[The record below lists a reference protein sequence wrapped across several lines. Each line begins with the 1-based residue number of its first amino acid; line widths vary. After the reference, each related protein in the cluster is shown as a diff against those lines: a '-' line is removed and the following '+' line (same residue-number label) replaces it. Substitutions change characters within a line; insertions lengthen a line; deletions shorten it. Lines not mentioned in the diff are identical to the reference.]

1 MSRLTEFRRLAPYY
15 GYRAVDG
22 LAKSIPAPVADRL
35 ASTVMRG
42 LSARLGERSDVVR
55 AHMRR
60 VLGPGVS
67 DETIEHVAQECFAAY
82 GRYWAEAFRIP
93 TLSRA
98 ELDAGMEWEGL
109 VHVERALAKG
119 KGAIVAMP
127 HIGGFDWG
135 GAWFAASGY
144 PTTVVA
150 ETLEPPELFTFFKSL
165 REGFGLEVVG
175 LGETAA
181 PAITKRLRTNG
192 LVGLVCDRDIS
203 GTGSEVDFFGY
214 PTTIPA
220 GPATLALRTGAALVS
235 SAVYFEDNGMH
246 RGVVRPPIEVAREA
260 SLREDVQ
267 RITQAMAREFEHLIS
282 LAPEQWHVLQP
293 NWPDLLPESVTSAP

>member
-1 MSRLTEFRRLAPYY
+1 MSRVSEVRRLAPYY
-15 GYRAVDG
+15 GYRLVDG

-35 ASTVMRG
+35 ASAVMRQM
-42 LSARLGERSDVVR
+42 SPHMGERSAVVR

-60 VLGPGVS
+60 VLGPGA
-67 DETIEHVAQECFAAY
+67 DEDRIERAATECFAVY
-82 GRYWAEAFRIP
+82 GRYWAEAFRIS

-109 VHVERALAKG
+109 AHVEHALAAG

-127 HIGGFDWG
+127 HVGGFDWG

-144 PTTVVA
+144 ETTVVA

-175 LGETAA
+175 LGESAGSA
-181 PAITKRLRTNG
+181 VMRRLRSNG

-203 GTGSEVDFFGY
+203 GTGVEVEFFGY
-214 PTTIPA
+214 PTSIPA
-220 GPATLALRTGAALVS
+220 GPATLALRTGAALLP
-235 SAVYFEDNGMH
+235 SAVYYEGDALH
-246 RGVVRPPIEVAREA
+246 RGVVRPPVPVAREGG
-260 SLREDVQ
+260 LREDVQ
-267 RITQAMAREFEHLIS
+267 RITQALAREFEDLIS
-282 LAPEQWHVLQP
+282 VAPEQWHVLQA
-293 NWPDLLPESVTSAP
+293 NWPDLVTK

>member
-1 MSRLTEFRRLAPYY
+1 VSRVSEIGRLAPLYL
-15 GYRAVDG
+15 YRTVDG
-22 LAKSIPAPVADRL
+22 LAKSIPAPIADRL
-35 ASTVMRG
+35 GATVMRG
-42 LSARLGERSDVVR
+42 LSGRMGRRSEVVR

-67 DETIEHVAQECFAAY
+67 DETIERTADECFAVY
-82 GRYWAEAFRIP
+82 GRYWAEAFRIS

-98 ELDAGMEWEGL
+98 ELDAGMEWEGMAR
-109 VHVERALAKG
+109 VEEARESG
-119 KGAIVAMP
+119 NGAILAMP

-175 LGETAA
+175 LGEAAA
-181 PAITKRLRTNG
+181 PAIMRRLRTNG

-203 GTGSEVDFFGY
+203 GNGAEVEFFGY

-220 GPATLALRTGAALVS
+220 GPATLALRTGAALLPC
-235 SAVYFEDNGMH
+235 AVYFGDNGLH
-246 RGVVRPPIEVAREA
+246 RGVVRPPIPTQRSG
-260 SLREDVQ
+260 SLREDIQ
-267 RITQAMAREFEHLIS
+267 RISQALAHEFEHLIS
-282 LAPEQWHVLQP
+282 LAPEQWHVLQA
-293 NWPDLLPESVTSAP
+293 NWPDLVNP

>member
-1 MSRLTEFRRLAPYY
+1 MSRVSEFRRLAPYY
-15 GYRAVDG
+15 GYRAIDG
-22 LAKSIPAPVADRL
+22 LAKSIPAPVAHRL
-35 ASTVMRG
+35 ASTMMRG
-42 LSARLGERSDVVR
+42 LSGRLGERSDVVR

-67 DETIEHVAQECFAAY
+67 DETIERTANECFAVF
-82 GRYWAEAFRIP
+82 GRYWAEAFRIS

-109 VHVERALAKG
+109 VHVEEALALG
-119 KGAIVAMP
+119 KGAILAMP

-144 PTTVVA
+144 QTTVVA

-175 LGETAA
+175 LGESATA
-181 PAITKRLRTNG
+181 IIKRLRGNG

-203 GTGSEVDFFGY
+203 GTGAEVDFFGF
-214 PTTIPA
+214 PTSIPA
-220 GPATLALRTGAALVS
+220 GPATLALRTGASLLPC
-235 SAVYFEDNGMH
+235 AVYFEDDGLH
-246 RGVVRPPIEVAREA
+246 RGVVRPPIGVGREA
-260 SLREDVQ
+260 ALREDVQ

-293 NWPDLLPESVTSAP
+293 NWPDLVPHSVTSAP